1 MNINKR
7 YIVDEKG
14 NPTEVIIPLDDYR
27 KMKEL
32 LGWDLDDETIKQLRK
47 AKNDRSKGNKEAYVD
62 PASICVDVAFL
73 PKRPVEVC
81 LQALSNPA

>member
-27 KMKEL
+27 KMEEL
-32 LGWDLDDETIKQLRK
+32 LGWDLDDETIKQLCK
-47 AKNDRSKGNKEAYVD
+47 ANKEAYVD
-62 PASICVDVAFL
+62 PASI
-73 PKRPVEVC
+73 
-81 LQALSNPA
+81 